1 VINRRQGGRRMKA
14 ERYIIDAIIAGE
26 VRRVAQAVE
35 DEYPQGACITTEDF
49 ADWLSWLA
57 ESIADSLLDYL
68 EEEGLLHEGPLNYTM
83 EEAEA
88 LFVDIDD
95 GEDEFIMG

>member
-1 VINRRQGGRRMKA
+1 MKA

-68 EEEGLLHEGPLNYTM
+68 EEEGLLHEGPLNYTV

-88 LFVDIDD
+88 VLFVDVEEDD
-95 GEDEFIMG
+95 EVIMG